1 MEEIEINAQL
11 LSWLPSL
18 ELRILFIIVSSALL
32 YVLMTVAMQRTSRLI
47 SQRYHT
53 ASPDIEPRVK
63 SLNKLACM
71 VLLVAVVLI
80 DLGLVLLQ
88 LGTGFG
94 LIQEWTQTLAGTA
107 VIAYIAVL
115 LYWILLLLLGG
126 LRRAVED
133 EDHTTSSEQER
144 RTQTISTVL
153 RSTGL
158 VLIVSVASM
167 MILRQLGVDIAPI
180 LAGAGIAGIAIGLGA
195 QALVKDVLSGFFI
208 LLEDQF
214 GVGDFIEAA
223 GLSGTVERM
232 SLRATW
238 LRAINGTL
246 HVIPNGEIRT
256 ASNRNRDWAR
266 VIIDVRIPYDEDI
279 DRAEELLGT
288 LTKKIVEE
296 KAYASIMQSEPSV
309 LSVAELAE
317 SWVTLK
323 ILLMTSAGQQWAIS
337 RDLQKRI
344 VKAFNQEGIRFAYP
358 RSVVLVTEEK

>member
-11 LSWLPSL
+11 LNWLPSL
-18 ELRILFIIVSSALL
+18 ELRILFIVGFSALL
-32 YVLMTVAMQRTSRLI
+32 YILVTAAMRRTSRLI
-47 SQRYHT
+47 TQRYST
-53 ASPDIEPRVK
+53 TSSDMKPRAR
-63 SLNKLACM
+63 SINKFAQMTLLIAIS
-71 VLLVAVVLI
+71 LVALDLI
-80 DLGLVLLQ
+80 LSQLSADLGL
-88 LGTGFG
+88 F
-94 LIQEWTQTLAGTA
+94 QEWTQTFTGIAI
-107 VIAYIAVL
+107 IAYVSVL
-115 LYWILLLLLGG
+115 LYWILLLLLDG
-126 LRRAVED
+126 LKHAVSD
-133 EDHTTSSEQER
+133 EDDTTASEIVQ

-167 MILRQLGVDIAPI
+167 MILRELGVDITPI

-195 QALVKDVLSGFFI
+195 QALVKDILAGFFI

-238 LRAINGTL
+238 LRAISGTL

-256 ASNRNRDWAR
+256 VSNRNRGWAR

-288 LTKKIVEE
+288 LTKEIVEE
-296 KAYASIMQSEPSV
+296 KAYASIMRSEPSV

-344 VKAFNQEGIRFAYP
+344 VKSFNQQGIRFAYP
-358 RSVVLVTEEK
+358 RSVVHVIE

>member
-1 MEEIEINAQL
+1 MEEIEINAQIL
-11 LSWLPSL
+11 NWLPSL
-18 ELRILFIIVSSALL
+18 ELRILFIIAFSALL
-32 YVLMTVAMQRTSRLI
+32 YILMTAAMRRTSRLI
-47 SQRYHT
+47 TQRYGT
-53 ASPDIEPRVK
+53 ASSDMKPCVRSI
-63 SLNKLACM
+63 NKLAQM
-71 VLLVAVVLI
+71 TLLIAISLVALDLI
-80 DLGLVLLQ
+80 LSQLSADLGL
-88 LGTGFG
+88 F
-94 LIQEWTQTLAGTA
+94 QEWPQTLTGIAI
-107 VIAYIAVL
+107 IAYVAVL
-115 LYWILLLLLGG
+115 LYWILLLFLDD
-126 LRRAVED
+126 LRHAMSD
-133 EDHTTSSEQER
+133 EDDTTTSEIEQ

-195 QALVKDVLSGFFI
+195 QALVKDMLSGFFI
-208 LLEDQF
+208 LLEDHF

-223 GLSGTVERM
+223 GVSGTVERM

-238 LRAINGTL
+238 LHAISGTL

-256 ASNRNRDWAR
+256 VSNRNRGWAR
-266 VIIDVRIPYDEDI
+266 VIIDIRLPYDENI

-288 LTKKIVEE
+288 LTKEIVEE
-296 KAYASIMQSEPSV
+296 KAYASIVRSEPSV

-344 VKAFNQEGIRFAYP
+344 VKSFNQEGIRFAYP
-358 RSVVLVTEEK
+358 RSVVHVVE

>member
-1 MEEIEINAQL
+1 VEEIEINAQIL
-11 LSWLPSL
+11 NWLPSL
-18 ELRILFIIVSSALL
+18 ELRILFIILFSALL
-32 YVLMTVAMQRTSRLI
+32 YTFITAAMRRISRLI
-47 SQRYHT
+47 SQRYNS
-53 ASPDIEPRVK
+53 AGSDMKPRARSLSKLTQMTLLIAISLAAVK
-63 SLNKLACM
+63 TILSQ
-71 VLLVAVVLI
+71 I
-80 DLGLVLLQ
+80 STDLGH
-88 LGTGFG
+88 F
-94 LIQEWTQTLAGTA
+94 QEWLQTLTGIAI
-107 VIAYIAVL
+107 IAYVAVL
-115 LYWILLLLLGG
+115 LYWILLLLLDG
-126 LRRAVED
+126 LKHAVSD
-133 EDHTTSSEQER
+133 EDDTTTSEIEQ

-208 LLEDQF
+208 LLENQF
-214 GVGDFIEAA
+214 GVGDFIETA

-238 LRAINGTL
+238 LRAISGTL

-256 ASNRNRDWAR
+256 VSNRNRGWAR
-266 VIIDVRIPYDEDI
+266 VIIDVRIPYDENI

-288 LTKKIVEE
+288 LTKEIVEE
-296 KAYASIMQSEPSV
+296 EAYTSIVRSEPSV

-323 ILLMTSAGQQWAIS
+323 ILLMTTAGQQWAIS

-344 VKAFNQEGIRFAYP
+344 VKSFNQEGIRFAYP
-358 RSVVLVTEEK
+358 RSVVDVTEEK

>member
-1 MEEIEINAQL
+1 VEEIAINAQIL
-11 LSWLPSL
+11 TWLPSL
-18 ELRILFIIVSSALL
+18 ELRIFFIIAVSALL
-32 YVLMTVAMQRTSRLI
+32 YILLTVAMRRVSRLI
-47 SQRYHT
+47 TQRYST
-53 ASPDIEPRVK
+53 ASSDMKPRVK
-63 SLNKLACM
+63 SLSKRAQM
-71 VLLVAVVLI
+71 ILLIAISLFALDLI
-80 DLGLVLLQ
+80 LSQLSADLGL
-88 LGTGFG
+88 F
-94 LIQEWTQTLAGTA
+94 QEWIQTLTGI
-107 VIAYIAVL
+107 VIIAYVAVL
-115 LYWILLLLLGG
+115 IYWILLLLLDS
-126 LRRAVED
+126 LKHAVSD
-133 EDHTTSSEQER
+133 EDNTSTSEIEQ

-158 VLIVSVASM
+158 VLIVSVAST

-180 LAGAGIAGIAIGLGA
+180 LAGAGIAGIAIGFGA
-195 QALVKDVLSGFFI
+195 QALVKDILSGFFI

-246 HVIPNGEIRT
+246 HVIPNGEVRT
-256 ASNRNRDWAR
+256 VSNRNRGWAR

-279 DRAEELLGT
+279 DRAEDLLRT
-288 LTKKIVEE
+288 LTMEIVAE
-296 KAYASIMQSEPSV
+296 KAYSSLVRSEPSV

-323 ILLMTSAGQQWAIS
+323 ILLMTTAGQQWAIS

-344 VKAFNQEGIRFAYP
+344 VKSFNQEGIRFAYP
-358 RSVVLVTEEK
+358 RSVVHVIE

>member
-1 MEEIEINAQL
+1 MEEIEINAQIL
-11 LSWLPSL
+11 NWLPSL
-18 ELRILFIIVSSALL
+18 ELRILFIIVFSVLL
-32 YVLMTVAMQRTSRLI
+32 YILITVAMRRISRLI
-47 SQRYHT
+47 TQRHST
-53 ASPDIEPRVK
+53 ASADMKPSVRP
-63 SLNKLACM
+63 LNKLAQM
-71 VLLVAVVLI
+71 TLLIAISLVAL
-80 DLGLVLLQ
+80 DLLLSQFSADIGL
-88 LGTGFG
+88 FR
-94 LIQEWTQTLAGTA
+94 EWTQTLTGVAI
-107 VIAYIAVL
+107 IAYIAVL
-115 LYWILLLLLGG
+115 LYWILLLLLES
-126 LRRAVED
+126 LRHAVSD
-133 EDHTTSSEQER
+133 EDNPITSEIEQ

-158 VLIVSVASM
+158 VLIVSIASM

-180 LAGAGIAGIAIGLGA
+180 LAGAGIAGIALGFGA
-195 QALVKDVLSGFFI
+195 QALVKDILSGFFI

-238 LRAINGTL
+238 LRAISGTL
-246 HVIPNGEIRT
+246 QVIPNGEIRT
-256 ASNRNRDWAR
+256 VSNRNRGWAR
-266 VIIDVRIPYDEDI
+266 VIIDVRLPYDEDI
-279 DRAEELLGT
+279 DHAEELLST

-296 KAYASIMQSEPSV
+296 EAYASIVRSEPSV

-344 VKAFNQEGIRFAYP
+344 VKSFNQEGIRFAYP
-358 RSVVLVTEEK
+358 RSIVRVIEET